1 MVFLDYPLSSSQLL
15 QSKFSDWLKGSLRKV
30 SKSPLLVILS
40 LSWRFTDSSMSL
52 SSLAELLD
60 DVVWPYLRICE
71 MEEMAVCVR
80 GVWPEPMAGR
90 QLTRPPCWNDEWR
103 ARPGLLLQV

>member
-15 QSKFSDWLKGSLRKV
+15 QSKFSDWLKGKV

-40 LSWRFTDSSMSL
+40 LSWRFTNSSMSL
-52 SSLAELLD
+52 SSLPELLD
-60 DVVWPYLRICE
+60 DVGWTYLRICE

-80 GVWPEPMAGR
+80 GVRTEPMAGR
-90 QLTRPPCWNDEWR
+90 QLTRPPCWKGEWR